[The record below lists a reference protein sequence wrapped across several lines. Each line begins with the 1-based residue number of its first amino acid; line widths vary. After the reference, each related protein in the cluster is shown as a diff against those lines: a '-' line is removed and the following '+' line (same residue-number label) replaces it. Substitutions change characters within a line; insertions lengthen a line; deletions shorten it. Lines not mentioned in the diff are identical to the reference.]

1 MGPSSKG
8 LEVKAEEVVSPK
20 DLGGGGGWNLLA
32 FLVVFSSSLI
42 VWGCQLQAMRRSF
55 VLFLGNCNQEKDMEL
70 RCQGESVNPWL
81 NLGLRGRS

>member
-32 FLVVFSSSLI
+32 FLVVFSSSL
-42 VWGCQLQAMRRSF
+42 
-55 VLFLGNCNQEKDMEL
+55 
-70 RCQGESVNPWL
+70 
-81 NLGLRGRS
+81 RGKA